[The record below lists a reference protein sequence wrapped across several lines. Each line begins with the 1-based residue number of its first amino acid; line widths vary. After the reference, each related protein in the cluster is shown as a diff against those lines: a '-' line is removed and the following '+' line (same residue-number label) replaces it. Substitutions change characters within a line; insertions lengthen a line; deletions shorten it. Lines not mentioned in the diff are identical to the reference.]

1 MNNLNNPILLFRRHL
16 IIARQAQSSSEN
28 IRADIHACTGY
39 IRIALSASV
48 SLYRNKRMIAIN
60 RLHVHWLPNRTALRI
75 YSLDGIKYLLR
86 ATFAAN
92 GLIQVIMVSSDHR
105 SHGFF
110 IDNHAGQPKIRAALF
125 PVPWIHLNRQILK
138 TCFISLIYRT
148 FLCYMLFKI
157 RNLSS
162 DNARDD
168 ITHSIVVTDFLMLIP
183 RCILTALCRPLA
195 NLIGIFKAVCQ
206 EHSSGTACYDF
217 ISIEGN
223 AVHDQDE
230 ISLSAGAYKV
240 VIDAYHQQAS
250 FDIQIVNGYKI
261 EAENILFTSTTS
273 KNDYVR
279 IRNEEDEAYITQNN
293 STGHIRPIADETA
306 LLASGGSYLGDIL
319 SGNIIDFY
327 FYSAIQETAEIAIRA
342 SSCYMSFGDGW
353 TPKIM
358 SDEQVNRLFDAYAN
372 GEKIAID
379 DDVILPGKGDKDSEI
394 DMSLWV
400 NWQTVSF
407 GLMSLTKGWNTIS
420 LKITS
425 DYVNYLGYG
434 CSFNLDYL
442 SVNFVD

>member
-1 MNNLNNPILLFRRHL
+1 MTKLRKTSVLLLSFLLCSCHDQDYVLSTPSEELVDKKVSLLEIATLPKKTSYYEGEYFNRSGLKLLATFEDGTTYQPLNTEIT
-16 IIARQAQSSSEN
+16 ISSHECLTLETNYVLASYLN
-28 IRADIHACTGY
+28 
-39 IRIALSASV
+39 ASV
-48 SLYRNKRMIAIN
+48 EIPIEVKELELESLSVLSLPYTTTYAIGGN
-60 RLHVHWLPNRTALRI
+60 FAFQGLVI
-75 YSLDGIKYLLR
+75 KGKVKDGDEKEISLDE
-86 ATFAAN
+86 
-92 GLIQVIMVSSDHR
+92 VS
-105 SHGFF
+105 F
-110 IDNHAGQPKIRAALF
+110 
-125 PVPWIHLNRQILK
+125 
-138 TCFISLIYRT
+138 
-148 FLCYMLFKI
+148 
-157 RNLSS
+157 
-162 DNARDD
+162 
-168 ITHSIVVTDFLMLIP
+168 
-183 RCILTALCRPLA
+183 
-195 NLIGIFKAVCQ
+195 
-206 EHSSGTACYDF
+206 
-217 ISIEGN
+217 SIEGN

-293 STGHIRPIADETA
+293 SNGRIRPISDETA
-306 LLASGGSYLGDIL
+306 LLASGTSYLGDIQ

-327 FYSAIQETAEIAIRA
+327 FYSAIETQADIAIRA
-342 SSCYMSFGDGW
+342 SSGYLTYGDGW
-353 TPKIM
+353 SPKMM

-372 GEKIAID
+372 GEKITID
-379 DDVILPGKGDKDSEI
+379 DDVILPGKGDKDNEV

-407 GLMSLTKGWNTIS
+407 GLMSLQEGWNTIS

-442 SVNFVD
+442 SVNFVE

>member
-1 MNNLNNPILLFRRHL
+1 MTKLRKTSVLLLSFLLCSCHDQDYVLSTPSEELVDKKVSLLEIATLPKKTSYYEGEYFNRSGLKLLATFEDGTTYQPLNTEIT
-16 IIARQAQSSSEN
+16 ISSHECLTLETNYVLASYLN
-28 IRADIHACTGY
+28 
-39 IRIALSASV
+39 ASV
-48 SLYRNKRMIAIN
+48 QIPIEVKELELESLSVLSLPYTTTYAIGGN
-60 RLHVHWLPNRTALRI
+60 FAFQGLVI
-75 YSLDGIKYLLR
+75 KGKVKDGDEKEISLDE
-86 ATFAAN
+86 
-92 GLIQVIMVSSDHR
+92 VS
-105 SHGFF
+105 F
-110 IDNHAGQPKIRAALF
+110 
-125 PVPWIHLNRQILK
+125 
-138 TCFISLIYRT
+138 
-148 FLCYMLFKI
+148 
-157 RNLSS
+157 
-162 DNARDD
+162 
-168 ITHSIVVTDFLMLIP
+168 
-183 RCILTALCRPLA
+183 
-195 NLIGIFKAVCQ
+195 
-206 EHSSGTACYDF
+206 
-217 ISIEGN
+217 SIEGN

-279 IRNEEDEAYITQNN
+279 IRNQEDEAYITQNN

-342 SSCYMSFGDGW
+342 SSCYMTFGDGW
-353 TPKIM
+353 TPKMM